1 MHLVVKKNMTGRD
14 DLAGALAPVREALL
28 DSARAEAARIRAA
41 ADAAAEATVAAARDE
56 ADQIRAQARERGAAD
71 AATALGADRSRV
83 RRQARAVLLAARRE
97 GSETLRAAARATVL
111 DVRSDPGYPRL
122 HAALIAAAR
131 RSLGPG
137 TRTEPAEDGGVIGT
151 RGARRIDLS
160 LTALADRAVE
170 DCAGGLDQP

>member
-83 RRQARAVLLAARRE
+83 PGPSPPRTAESSAPAV
-97 GSETLRAAARATVL
+97 
-111 DVRSDPGYPRL
+111 PGASTCL
-122 HAALIAAAR
+122 
-131 RSLGPG
+131 
-137 TRTEPAEDGGVIGT
+137 
-151 RGARRIDLS
+151 
-160 LTALADRAVE
+160 
-170 DCAGGLDQP
+170 